1 MDAVCVGVADA
12 VGRGQGRGSIRLAIV
27 WGRQGNA
34 SSGWTRPAPAAPG
47 IGGRV
52 TCFLESDRIPPGNM
66 VRCPNKLAN

>member
-12 VGRGQGRGSIRLAIV
+12 VGRGRGRGSIRLAIV

-47 IGGRV
+47 IGGRLPIRSLEKR
-52 TCFLESDRIPPGNM
+52 CRLFLTN
-66 VRCPNKLAN
+66 